1 MKEEREKTGTL
12 YVVATPIGNLEDITL
27 RAIRILKEVSLI
39 AAEDTRRTKKLL
51 NVYGIQTPLI
61 SLYDQTERSKSPLI
75 ISRMEE
81 GQDVAYVSDAGT
93 PGISDPGYILI
104 NQAIAAGVR
113 VVPVPGVSA
122 VIAALSIAGLPMDR
136 FVFSGFPPAR
146 SSRRRPFLEAL
157 KGETRTLV
165 FYESPRRL
173 FDLLRDMGDILGNR
187 KIVIARELTKMFEEV
202 QRGTVQDVL
211 ESLEGKEIKGEVT
224 LIVAGKGKA
233 GPVSSVEDIA
243 PQFLALRK
251 EAGVSIKDMVQR
263 ITGDTGLPRKKVY
276 QEVLK
281 LLGELPGKAEGE
293 NP

>member
-51 NVYGIQTPLI
+51 NVYGIQTSLI
-61 SLYDQTERSKSPLI
+61 SLYDQTERSKSPII
-75 ISRMEE
+75 ISRIEE

-233 GPVSSVEDIA
+233 GPVSSIEDIA
-243 PQFLALRK
+243 PQFLALRR

-281 LLGELPGKAEGE
+281 LLGELQGKAEGE

>member
-1 MKEEREKTGTL
+1 MKKEGEKAGTL

-51 NVYGIQTPLI
+51 NVYGIQAPLI
-61 SLYDQTERSKSPLI
+61 SLYDQTERSKSHLL

-122 VIAALSIAGLPMDR
+122 VIAALSVAGLPMDS
-136 FVFSGFPPAR
+136 FVFIGFPPAR

-173 FDLLRDMGDILGNR
+173 FDLLRDMGDILENR

-202 QRGTVQDVL
+202 HRGTLQDIR
-211 ESLEGKEIKGEVT
+211 ESLEGKEMKGEVT
-224 LIVAGKGKA
+224 LIVAGKGKT

-243 PQFLALRK
+243 SQFLALRK
-251 EAGVSIKDMVQR
+251 EAGISIKDMVRR
-263 ITGDTGLPRKKVY
+263 ITDDTGLSRKKVY

-281 LLGELPGKAEGE
+281 LLGESPGKAEGE

>member
-1 MKEEREKTGTL
+1 MKDKKGETGTL

-61 SLYDQTERSKSPLI
+61 SLYDQTERSKSRLL

-93 PGISDPGYILI
+93 PGISDPGYILV
-104 NQAIAAGVR
+104 NQAIAAGAR
-113 VVPVPGVSA
+113 VIPVPGVSA
-122 VIAALSIAGLPMDR
+122 VIAALSVAGLPMDS
-136 FVFSGFPPAR
+136 FVFIGFPPAR

-187 KIVIARELTKMFEEV
+187 KIVIARELTKMFEEI
-202 QRGTVQDVL
+202 QRGTLQDIQ
-211 ESLEGKEIKGEVT
+211 ESLEGREIKGEVT

-233 GPVSSVEDIA
+233 APVSSVEDIA
-243 PQFLALRK
+243 PQLLALRK
-251 EAGVSIKDMVQR
+251 EAGISIKDMVRR

-281 LLGELPGKAEGE
+281 LLGESPGKAEGE

>member
-1 MKEEREKTGTL
+1 MKEEGGKAGTL

-27 RAIRILKEVSLI
+27 RAIRTLKEVSLI

-61 SLYDQTERSKSPLI
+61 SLYDQTERSKSRLL

-122 VIAALSIAGLPMDR
+122 VIAALSVAGLPMDS
-136 FVFSGFPPAR
+136 FVFIGFPPAR

-157 KGETRTLV
+157 KGEMRTLI

-187 KIVIARELTKMFEEV
+187 RIVIARELTKMFEEI
-202 QRGTVQDVL
+202 QRGTLQDIR
-211 ESLEGKEIKGEVT
+211 ESLQEKEMKGEVT

-251 EAGVSIKDMVQR
+251 EAGISIKDMVRR

-281 LLGELPGKAEGE
+281 LLGESPGKAEGE

>member
-1 MKEEREKTGTL
+1 MKEEGGKTGTL

-61 SLYDQTERSKSPLI
+61 SLYDQTERSKSRLL

-93 PGISDPGYILI
+93 PGISDPGYILV
-104 NQAIAAGVR
+104 NQAIAAGAR
-113 VVPVPGVSA
+113 VIPVPGVSA
-122 VIAALSIAGLPMDR
+122 VIAALSVAGLPMDS
-136 FVFSGFPPAR
+136 FVFIGFPPSR

-187 KIVIARELTKMFEEV
+187 KIVIARELTKMFEEI
-202 QRGTVQDVL
+202 QRGTLQDIQ
-211 ESLEGKEIKGEVT
+211 ESLEGREIKGEVT

-233 GPVSSVEDIA
+233 APVSSVEDIA

-251 EAGVSIKDMVQR
+251 EAGISIKDMVR
-263 ITGDTGLPRKKVY
+263 KITGDTGLPRKKVY

-281 LLGELPGKAEGE
+281 LLGESPGKAEGE